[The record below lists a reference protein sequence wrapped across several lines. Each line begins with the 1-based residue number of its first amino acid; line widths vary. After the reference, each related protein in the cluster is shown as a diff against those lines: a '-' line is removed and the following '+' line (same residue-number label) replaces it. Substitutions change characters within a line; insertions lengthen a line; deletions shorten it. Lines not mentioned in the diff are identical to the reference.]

1 MAYKPQL
8 LDCVGVLYFYRAPVH
23 MYEICLS
30 PVTLLYVNLIIRPDK
45 EPIRE
50 GGKRFS
56 PPHGDT
62 DTPKRSM
69 LSITFWPW
77 NFYPIILTPEAFHAP
92 CIKGFISQYAR
103 RLGVW
108 ICVYM
113 FVSVCVYMCV
123 CVLYICVC
131 MCICMS
137 CVHIF
142 VYLCV
147 YIHKQ
152 VPVHVFV
159 HIHVCANLNV
169 WPVCK
174 CVFSHVFL
182 CAYAFLCAYICAVLP
197 TYVLLCICEYMW
209 VCTLSLYFQTYLHL
223 SLFLKIAHNLIR
235 QQDKPLVFDSIV
247 SECIIHSAY
256 K

>member
-1 MAYKPQL
+1 
-8 LDCVGVLYFYRAPVH
+8 
-23 MYEICLS
+23 
-30 PVTLLYVNLIIRPDK
+30 
-45 EPIRE
+45 
-50 GGKRFS
+50 
-56 PPHGDT
+56 
-62 DTPKRSM
+62 
-69 LSITFWPW
+69 
-77 NFYPIILTPEAFHAP
+77 
-92 CIKGFISQYAR
+92 
-103 RLGVW
+103 
-108 ICVYM
+108 
-113 FVSVCVYMCV
+113 
-123 CVLYICVC
+123 

-152 VPVHVFV
+152 VPVRVFV

-256 K
+256 KYLWNIYYVPGPEDKAAQTKEKKGKKTSCPHLPSGNYLYLRLLEEIISSEQN